1 MPDSQVRI
9 IGEPSWELVSMY
21 FDPYSFCN
29 CNNSGINDSNNSN
42 AYNLLAVYYMLG
54 NVKCTL
60 DAISLLSLKWVKMD
74 RRFYPNFSG
83 EKTEA
88 QRV

>member
-1 MPDSQVRI
+1 
-9 IGEPSWELVSMY
+9 MY

-42 AYNLLAVYYMLG
+42 AYNLLAAYYMLG
-54 NVKCTL
+54 TL
-60 DAISLLSLKWVKMD
+60 DVISLLSLKWIKMD
-74 RRFYPNFSG
+74 RWFYPNFSG